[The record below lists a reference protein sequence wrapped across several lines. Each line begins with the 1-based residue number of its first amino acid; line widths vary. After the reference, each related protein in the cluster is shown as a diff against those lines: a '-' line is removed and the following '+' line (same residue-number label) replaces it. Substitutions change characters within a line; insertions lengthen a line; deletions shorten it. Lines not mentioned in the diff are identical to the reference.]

1 MKKALFNWV
10 LAVAASTAFLALP
23 ITASAEDNP
32 KEIRIGISSAGV
44 GGKPKVGY
52 SSVTTAHLR
61 GVLEDEFKKDGIKV
75 VWRLFPGAGPAT
87 NEAFSNNQVDFGWH
101 GDLPAIIGRS
111 TGLKHKVIFAA
122 GRFGP
127 LYFVVP
133 ADSQAKSLADL
144 KGKTISTFKGTALQ
158 LQQSRLFKKYGL
170 KESDF
175 RVISQ
180 DQFSSRTS
188 LSTGDIDGT
197 ITSPWTLEARG
208 VAKRILEIRDDK
220 TLVAP
225 LTFWV
230 GEEFEKKY
238 PHIVQRVTTAL
249 IKQAHWNSLEE
260 NREAQYKL
268 WAQSG
273 VPYLDWKKDWEGY
286 DLKERHSPLLD
297 ENYIASMK
305 QSAAEAKE
313 FKLIRKDVD
322 VDSWLEPKYLNT
334 ALKELNLEGFW
345 PELDAQGNRKD
356 GKK

>member
-1 MKKALFNWV
+1 MRKTFFN
-10 LAVAASTAFLALP
+10 AVFIAASAALLGTP
-23 ITASAEDNP
+23 LSASALENP
-32 KEIRIGISSAGV
+32 EEIRIGISSAGV

-61 GVLEDEFKKDGIKV
+61 GVLQNEFKKDGINV

-87 NEAFSNNQVDFGWH
+87 NEAFTNGQVDFGWH
-101 GDLPAIIGRS
+101 GDLPAIVGRS
-111 TGLKHKVIFAA
+111 TGLKHKVLLAA

-127 LYFVVP
+127 IYFVVP
-133 ADSQAKSLADL
+133 SGSSAESLADL
-144 KGKTISTFKGTALQ
+144 KGKTIATFKGTARQ
-158 LQQSRLFKKYGL
+158 LELNRLLKKYGL

-180 DQFSSRTS
+180 DGFSTRTS
-188 LSTGDIDGT
+188 LSTGDIEGA
-197 ITSPWTLEARG
+197 IVSPWTLEARG

-249 IKQAHWNSLEE
+249 VKQAHWNSEE
-260 NREAQYKL
+260 KNRDAQFRL

-273 VPYLDWKKDWEGY
+273 IPYIDWKKDWEGF
-286 DLKERHSPLLD
+286 DLKDRHSPLLD
-297 ENYIASMK
+297 EYYIAFIKRSV
-305 QSAAEAKE
+305 AEAKE
-313 FKLIRKDVD
+313 FKLIRNDVD
-322 VDSWLEPKYLNT
+322 VDSWIEPKYLNA
-334 ALKELNLEGFW
+334 ALKELDLEDYW
-345 PELDAQGNRKD
+345 PVFDAQGNRIQTAQ
-356 GKK
+356 